1 MEGYENLDEYEDDGF
16 IVDEEEQVPG
26 DGFIDDDEEQVSE
39 EDEVE
44 EEKVQEEV
52 KKPTKD
58 EMDYLKV
65 RQELKEAMRRKMKK
79 GNDSVTG
86 NSQEREKRN
95 YGSFFGPSQPAI
107 ARRVIEESKSLLE
120 NMHLAAKVS
129 KPHHSLQSQKNP
141 AVAKATPKPGAGEQ
155 PVTVVS
161 MEKQKARILKE
172 ARDYKFLFSED
183 AELPAPAKV
192 LPPKTSSVPNS
203 DARSAQVTPKI
214 PKSVSNTSRPVLN
227 GREQRPPVAGGN
239 RMQSK
244 QGQRKPIPDGRLD
257 STSVKHREQL
267 GSSTGNGSS
276 RPQEAKGLPT
286 KTSVKPSTLT
296 KKTSVPDTHTKDRN
310 ASLAVEKRP
319 PSDVRKTMLPRPH
332 PSMSGQQKP
341 LLKSQPS
348 SSNMQRAPSKSHPH
362 EQGKDVQEPDRS
374 RLMPKQPVSCP
385 TAPKVKTPKKLPSR
399 PPAPKNRQRKRSMS
413 PEPFDYRQEIR
424 NLTGYDPS
432 KYGNDRDDRSMEAS
446 FKEIEREE
454 KRSARI
460 ANKEDERE
468 RLLQE
473 EEEKKKEAEARMRKK
488 RKLSSQQ

>member
-16 IVDEEEQVPG
+16 IVDEEEQVSE
-26 DGFIDDDEEQVSE
+26 DRFIDDEEEQVSG

-52 KKPTKD
+52 RKPTKD

-79 GNDSVTG
+79 GNDSAIG
-86 NSQEREKRN
+86 NSQQKEKHN

-120 NMHLAAKVS
+120 NMHLAAKVL
-129 KPHHSLQSQKNP
+129 KPHHSLQSQKSP
-141 AVAKATPKPGAGEQ
+141 AVAKATPKPDAGEQ
-155 PVTVVS
+155 PLTVVS

-192 LPPKTSSVPNS
+192 LPPKTSSVTNS
-203 DARSAQVTPKI
+203 DARSAQLTLKI
-214 PKSVSNTSRPVLN
+214 QESVSNTN
-227 GREQRPPVAGGN
+227 GREQRPPVAGDN

-244 QGQRKPIPDGRLD
+244 QGQRKPIPDDRLD
-257 STSVKHREQL
+257 STSVKHREQQ

-276 RPQEAKGLPT
+276 RSQEAKGLAP
-286 KTSVKPSTLT
+286 KTSVQMKPSTLT
-296 KKTSVPDTHTKDRN
+296 KKTSVLAHTKDRN
-310 ASLAVEKRP
+310 ASLAVEKKP
-319 PSDVRKTMLPRPH
+319 PSDVQKTVLPRPH

-341 LLKSQPS
+341 LHKSRPS

-413 PEPFDYRQEIR
+413 PDPGNYRQIIR

-432 KYGNDRDDRSMEAS
+432 KYGNDRDDRSMESS
-446 FKEIEREE
+446 FKDIEREE

-460 ANKEDERE
+460 ANKEDEIQ
-468 RLLQE
+468 RLLEE
-473 EEEKKKEAEARMRKK
+473 EEEKKKDEARMRKK

>member
-16 IVDEEEQVPG
+16 IVDEEEKASD
-26 DGFIDDDEEQVSE
+26 DGFIDDEEEHVSE

-52 KKPTKD
+52 RKPTKD

-86 NSQEREKRN
+86 NSQEREKPN

-120 NMHLAAKVS
+120 NMHLAARVL
-129 KPHHSLQSQKNP
+129 KPNHTLQSQKSP
-141 AVAKATPKPGAGEQ
+141 TVPKATPKPGAGEQ
-155 PVTVVS
+155 PPTVVS
-161 MEKQKARILKE
+161 MEKQKARVLKE
-172 ARDYKFLFSED
+172 ARDYSFLLSED

-192 LPPKTSSVPNS
+192 LPPQTGSVPNS
-203 DARSAQVTPKI
+203 DARSAQLTPKI
-214 PKSVSNTSRPVLN
+214 PKSESNTSR
-227 GREQRPPVAGGN
+227 RPPVAGDN

-257 STSVKHREQL
+257 STSVKHRKQL

-276 RPQEAKGLPT
+276 RSQEEKGLTPE
-286 KTSVKPSTLT
+286 TSVQIKPSTLT
-296 KKTSVPDTHTKDRN
+296 MKTSVPDRAHTKDRD
-310 ASLAVEKRP
+310 ASLAVERKP
-319 PSDVRKTMLPRPH
+319 PSDVQKTVLPRPH

-399 PPAPKNRQRKRSMS
+399 PPAPKNSQRKRSMS
-413 PEPFDYRQEIR
+413 PDPGNYQQIIR
-424 NLTGYDPS
+424 NLVNPGYDPR

-446 FKEIEREE
+446 FKEIELEE

-460 ANKEDERE
+460 AKEEDERE
-468 RLLQE
+468 RLLE
-473 EEEKKKEAEARMRKK
+473 EEEEKKEAEARMRKK
-488 RKLSSQQ
+488 RKLISQQ

>member
-16 IVDEEEQVPG
+16 ID
-26 DGFIDDDEEQVSE
+26 DGEEQVSE

-52 KKPTKD
+52 RKPTKD

-86 NSQEREKRN
+86 NSQEREKPN

-120 NMHLAAKVS
+120 NMHLAARDS
-129 KPHHSLQSQKNP
+129 KPRHSLQSQKSP
-141 AVAKATPKPGAGEQ
+141 AVAKATLKPDAGEP
-155 PVTVVS
+155 PVIAVS

-192 LPPKTSSVPNS
+192 LPPPTSSVPNS
-203 DARSAQVTPKI
+203 DARSAQVTPKS

-227 GREQRPPVAGGN
+227 GRKQRLPVAGGN

-244 QGQRKPIPDGRLD
+244 QGPRKPIPDGRLD

-267 GSSTGNGSS
+267 GRSTGNGSS
-276 RPQEAKGLPT
+276 RSQEAKGLPT
-286 KTSVKPSTLT
+286 KTSVQMKPSTLT
-296 KKTSVPDTHTKDRN
+296 KKTSVPDRTLAHAKDRN

-319 PSDVRKTMLPRPH
+319 PSDVRKTVLPRPH

-374 RLMPKQPVSCP
+374 RLMLKQPVPSP
-385 TAPKVKTPKKLPSR
+385 TAPKGKTPKKLPSR
-399 PPAPKNRQRKRSMS
+399 PPAPKDRRRMRSMS
-413 PEPFDYRQEIR
+413 PEPFDYRQELR

-468 RLLQE
+468 RILQE
-473 EEEKKKEAEARMRKK
+473 EQEKKRNKAMMRKK

>member
-16 IVDEEEQVPG
+16 IVNEEEQV
-26 DGFIDDDEEQVSE
+26 SK

-52 KKPTKD
+52 RKPTKD

-79 GNDSVTG
+79 GNDSATG
-86 NSQEREKRN
+86 NSQEREKHN

-107 ARRVIEESKSLLE
+107 VRRVIEESKSLLE
-120 NMHLAAKVS
+120 NMHLAARVL
-129 KPHHSLQSQKNP
+129 KPHHSLQSQKSP
-141 AVAKATPKPGAGEQ
+141 AVAKAAPKPGAGEK
-155 PVTVVS
+155 PLTVVS
-161 MEKQKARILKE
+161 MEKQKARVLKE
-172 ARDYKFLFSED
+172 ARDYAFLISED

-203 DARSAQVTPKI
+203 DARSAQLTPKI
-214 PKSVSNTSRPVLN
+214 PKSVSNTKRPVLN
-227 GREQRPPVAGGN
+227 GCEQRPPVAGGS
-239 RMQSK
+239 RMESK

-257 STSVKHREQL
+257 STSVKHRKQL
-267 GSSTGNGSS
+267 DSSTGNGSS
-276 RPQEAKGLPT
+276 RTQEAKGLPP
-286 KTSVKPSTLT
+286 KTSVQMKPLTLT
-296 KKTSVPDTHTKDRN
+296 KKTSVPDRTLAHTKDTN

-319 PSDVRKTMLPRPH
+319 PSHVRNTVLPRPH

-341 LLKSQPS
+341 LLKSHPS

-385 TAPKVKTPKKLPSR
+385 TTPKVNTPKKPPSR
-399 PPAPKNRQRKRSMS
+399 PPAPKDRLRMRSIS
-413 PEPFDYRQEIR
+413 PEPYYRQVIR
-424 NLTGYDPS
+424 KLSGYDS
-432 KYGNDRDDRSMEAS
+432 RKYGNDRDDRSMEAS
-446 FKEIEREE
+446 FKDIEREE

-460 ANKEDERE
+460 ANKEDEKE
-468 RLLQE
+468 RLLE